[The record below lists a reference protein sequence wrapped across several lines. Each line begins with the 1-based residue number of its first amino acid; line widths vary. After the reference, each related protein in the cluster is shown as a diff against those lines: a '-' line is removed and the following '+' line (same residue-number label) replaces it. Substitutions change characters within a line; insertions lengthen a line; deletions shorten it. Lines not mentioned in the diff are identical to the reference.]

1 MTFYSGRGGTL
12 DPHSKKQGSCGSPDP
27 HSKRMK
33 YSEGYHFITI
43 VTNKRVEVFKY
54 KDTGLIAI
62 NTMLFYEKRG
72 DFSLKGYI
80 IMPDH
85 IHMICEFLGSFRLP
99 SPPEVTQTGSGR
111 SPDLPDII
119 RDIKK
124 YISKETIHVLKTLD
138 EDMLLTIRLS
148 RQKKRRHTYQ
158 LWQPDYYDFN
168 ILTESK
174 LNEKLKYMYENPLR
188 KGLCDNPFDYEFSDV
203 KRYFGSGDPK
213 LPRLWDDSVE

>member
-1 MTFYSGRGGTL
+1 M
-12 DPHSKKQGSCGSPDP
+12 
-27 HSKRMK
+27 KREEILV
-33 YSEGYHFITI
+33 SRHI
-43 VTNKRVEVFKY
+43 
-54 KDTGLIAI
+54 L
-62 NTMLFYEKRG
+62 LW
-72 DFSLKGYI
+72 
-80 IMPDH
+80 PDH
-85 IHMICEFLGSFRLP
+85 IHMICEFSGN
-99 SPPEVTQTGSGR
+99 GR
-111 SPDLPDII
+111 SPDLPKIAQAGSGRSPSPPDITQTGGSRSPDLPSII

-124 YISKETIHVLKTLD
+124 YIAKETIRTLTTLD
-138 EDMLLTIRLS
+138 EEMLLTIRLS

-213 LPRLWDDSVE
+213 LPL